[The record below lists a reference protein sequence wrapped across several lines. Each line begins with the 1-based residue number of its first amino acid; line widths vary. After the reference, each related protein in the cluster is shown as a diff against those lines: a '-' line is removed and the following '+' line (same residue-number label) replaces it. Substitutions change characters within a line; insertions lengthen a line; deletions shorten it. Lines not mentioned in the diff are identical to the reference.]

1 MTINYGR
8 LIRLASNK
16 MVQQMDAYARD
27 YGLTGTQISILDFL
41 ANVKG
46 VCLQRDI
53 EAEFNIRRSTA
64 TVLLQR
70 MQARDLVV
78 LARFAGDGR
87 QKQISLTTKG
97 KQLQLATSDYIARD
111 QREFVA
117 AFTDAERTKF
127 SQMLRYWIKEEK

>member
-41 ANVKG
+41 ANVQG

-53 EAEFNIRRSTA
+53 EVEFNIRRSTA

-97 KQLQLATSDYIARD
+97 KQ
-111 QREFVA
+111 
-117 AFTDAERTKF
+117 
-127 SQMLRYWIKEEK
+127 